1 MSNSEFKINKNNLEK
16 INISSDNNNSST
28 GRVKGS
34 IKDRVISFFYRKRL
48 RIKLIKNN
56 FLIKK
61 ATKICLYKK
70 YNKKIIKKNVN
81 VITDYRTLKKSGK
94 KIIDVDLKTEI
105 FDFEKYDYYIIE
117 PVKKKGIDDE
127 TLKVVNSHKKIIQNS
142 KKLIEKIDKNIT
154 KIAINIKYP
163 KEHRENLSSAYLN
176 IKQDI
181 INLKAEISKLP
192 RKIDTSNLDAIVLK
206 DNDESLVEARRIVD
220 DYQLKLDEYY
230 KDLKVVETINKVQF
244 KNNVGI
250 DKKNKENNVI
260 NSVTNKEKKTNINN
274 NSIKLNKVNKRIIVN
289 KKIKIDKKEKA
300 INAFNMKKIEMIKNT
315 NIKLKDEINITK
327 ETVEKMNKEVSK
339 ITKEVTEVT
348 KVTGYS
354 RMIKSCLSVATGI
367 LTLPF
372 SKVNIFNITLGSAL
386 INKGLKGL
394 RKGLETKSEIKIDYC
409 YEDLSNQIK
418 ATQDKTKLTELLITD
433 SLEQINMIKKDVSYI
448 DSESLEAL
456 MKLEKNLLEK
466 LNEVKGINN
475 KLTKQEEKN
484 KIKLKK
490 IEKVEANFR
499 KKTF

>member
-1 MSNSEFKINKNNLEK
+1 MGNSEFKINKNNLEK
-16 INISSDNNNSST
+16 NNLSSDNNDSST

-34 IKDRVISFFYRKRL
+34 IKDRIISFFYRKRL
-48 RIKLIKNN
+48 KIKLIKNN
-56 FLIKK
+56 ILIKK
-61 ATKICLYKK
+61 ATKIRFYKK
-70 YNKKIIKKNVN
+70 HSNKTVKKNIN
-81 VITDYRTLKKSGK
+81 VINDYRTLKNSGK

-117 PVKKKGIDDE
+117 PVKKKGIDEE
-127 TLKVVNSHKKIIQNS
+127 TLKVVDSHKKIIQNN
-142 KKLIEKIDKNIT
+142 KKIIEKIDKNIT

-163 KEHRENLSSAYLN
+163 KAHQENLSNTYLQV
-176 IKQDI
+176 KQDI
-181 INLKAEISKLP
+181 DNLKIEISKLP
-192 RKIDTSNLDAIVLK
+192 RKIDTNDLDTIVLK

-220 DYQLKLDEYY
+220 DYQIKLDEYY

-250 DKKNKENNVI
+250 DKKNKENNII
-260 NSVTNKEKKTNINN
+260 NSVENKEKKTHINN
-274 NSIKLNKVNKRIIVN
+274 DNIKLNKVNKKIIVN

-315 NIKLKDEINITK
+315 NIKLKDEINVTK
-327 ETVEKMNKEVSK
+327 ETVSKMNEEVSK
-339 ITKEVTEVT
+339 ITKEITEIT

-372 SKVNIFNITLGSAL
+372 SKVNIFNITLGSSL

-394 RKGLETKSEIKIDYC
+394 RKGLETKSEIRIDYR

-418 ATQDKTKLTELLITD
+418 ATKDKTKLTELLITD

-448 DSESLEAL
+448 DSEGLESL

-484 KIKLKK
+484 KIKIKK
-490 IEKVEANFR
+490 IEKAESNLR
-499 KKTF
+499 KTTF